1 MIVAKNAVCLFI
13 TFSFSWILIFLR
25 TRTVFWNPWKS
36 QHLNQVMLCVVASCI
51 FIDQLTDWKGEWNP
65 RESLQSLTV
74 MLAPDSRSWGNTWKD
89 AWTGGPWPDFEFS
102 LSVSRASQYTFQM
115 AGFFRFAALRFH
127 VLLPC
132 LSSVLVPSPTLFT
145 RPLAPVASLLCPHK
159 EIFAFPSFY
168 EG

>member
-1 MIVAKNAVCLFI
+1 MFIYNLFY
-13 TFSFSWILIFLR
+13 FSWTLIFLR

-65 RESLQSLTV
+65 GESLQSLTV
-74 MLAPDSRSWGNTWKD
+74 MLALHSSSWGNTWKD
-89 AWTGGPWPDFEFS
+89 VCISGPWPDSEFS
-102 LSVSRASQYTFQM
+102 ASVFKAYQYTFQM
-115 AGFFRFAALRFH
+115 AVFFRFAALRFH

-132 LSSVLVPSPTLFT
+132 LSSVMVPSPTLFT
-145 RPLAPVASLLCPHK
+145 GPLSPVASLLCPHK
-159 EIFAFPSFY
+159 EIFAIPSFC